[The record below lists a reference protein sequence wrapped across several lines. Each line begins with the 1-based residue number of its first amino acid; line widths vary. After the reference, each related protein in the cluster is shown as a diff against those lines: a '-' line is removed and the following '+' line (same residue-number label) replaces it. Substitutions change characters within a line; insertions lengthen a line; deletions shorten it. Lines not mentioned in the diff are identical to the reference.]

1 MFWDFQHNRIMAK
14 QAKDKGKEL
23 SAVRIESASLEAL
36 KRISTTDTG
45 IYWDRSTNWL
55 IGQAVREFIERY
67 DAAKQ
72 VAFEQEL
79 DSTAK
84 PKKS

>member
-1 MFWDFQHNRIMAK
+1 MAK
-14 QAKDKGKEL
+14 QAKEKGKEL

-36 KRISTTDTG
+36 KRIASTDKG
-45 IYWDRSTNWL
+45 IYWDRSINWL

-72 VAFEQEL
+72 AAFDAEL
-79 DSTAK
+79 DNK
-84 PKKS
+84 